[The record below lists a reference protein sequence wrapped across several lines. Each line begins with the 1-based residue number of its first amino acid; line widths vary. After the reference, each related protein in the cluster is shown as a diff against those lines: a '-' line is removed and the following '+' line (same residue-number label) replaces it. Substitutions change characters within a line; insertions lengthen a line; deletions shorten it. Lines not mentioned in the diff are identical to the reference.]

1 MTVVRKELGGFS
13 SVACLK
19 AIVLGIEDALGE
31 KATAIALI
39 SAGRARGRQLA
50 ARLDLTA
57 ANYDLELLTK
67 KVAEALGKEGT
78 RLLLLHKIECEGD
91 LFKVYTS
98 ETVCSA
104 GEPQGSTRRCTFT
117 LGAVQGVLET
127 VTGRRLRGIQTES
140 VLRGSEFDVFEYGP
154 VVR

>member
-1 MTVVRKELGGFS
+1 MTITRKELGGFS

-19 AIVLGIEDALGE
+19 SMITGIEDALGE

-50 ARLDLTA
+50 TRLNLTA
-57 ANYDLELLTK
+57 TNYDLETLTQ
-67 KVAEALGKEGT
+67 KVAEALGKDGT
-78 RLLLLHKIECEGD
+78 RLLLLHKVVCEGD

-104 GEPQGSTRRCTFT
+104 GEPEGSPRLCTFT

-127 VTGRRLRGIQTES
+127 VTGRRLRGIQIES
-140 VLRGSEFDVFEYGP
+140 VLRGGEFDVFEYGP
-154 VVR
+154 VLR